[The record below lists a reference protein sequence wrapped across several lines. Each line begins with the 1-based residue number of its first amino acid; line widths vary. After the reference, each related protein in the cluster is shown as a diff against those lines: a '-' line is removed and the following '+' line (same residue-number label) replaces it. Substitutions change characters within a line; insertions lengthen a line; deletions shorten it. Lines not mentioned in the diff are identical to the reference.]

1 MCFKLFLLVWDRY
14 VAVTMQLSE
23 LETSDVFFTIFP
35 SKSALDVVHFS
46 KLELSLILAESGF
59 Q

>member
-1 MCFKLFLLVWDRY
+1 M
-14 VAVTMQLSE
+14 AVTMQLSE

-46 KLELSLILAESGF
+46 ELELSLILAESGF